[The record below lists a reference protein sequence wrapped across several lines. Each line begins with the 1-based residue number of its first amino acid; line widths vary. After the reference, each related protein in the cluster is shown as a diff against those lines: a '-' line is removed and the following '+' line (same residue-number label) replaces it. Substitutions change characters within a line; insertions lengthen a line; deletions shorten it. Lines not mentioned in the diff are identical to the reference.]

1 MNQKDLAEKL
11 GLSKGR
17 VSALIKEGM
26 PSNSLAAAIE
36 WRIKNQK
43 KPSRSLPILAGDVDF
58 IKNVEEEKRQP
69 INISAEEEDS
79 LARLLRSKN
88 AEKIA
93 FGLLVQA
100 TKEKN
105 ALAMKNCV
113 MGLAMA
119 QKRVHEAQ
127 IEHLNEKARLRQT
140 LSAVE
145 VQEKYTKYL
154 GGIRQLLDAM
164 PASICSRANPSDPEC
179 AKQAIEDGVNQIFL
193 AIQKAEGAFK

>member
-1 MNQKDLAEKL
+1 MNQKILGEKL

-17 VSALIKEGM
+17 ISALIKEGM

-43 KPSRSLPILAGDVDF
+43 KPSRKMPILAGDVDF
-58 IKNVEEEKRQP
+58 IKNVDDQKKQ
-69 INISAEEEDS
+69 NIDTASEEEDS
-79 LARLLRSKN
+79 LARLLRAKN

-93 FGLLVQA
+93 FGLLIQA

-140 LSAVE
+140 LSADE
-145 VQEKYTKYL
+145 VQETYTKYL
-154 GGIRQLLDAM
+154 GGIRALLDAM
-164 PASICSRANPSDPEC
+164 PSSICSRANPSDPEC
-179 AKQAIEDGVNQIFL
+179 AKQAIEDAVNQIYI
-193 AIQKAEGAFK
+193 AIQKAEGAFA

>member
-164 PASICSRANPSDPEC
+164 PSSICARANPSDPEC
-179 AKQAIEDGVNQIFL
+179 AKQAIEDGVNQIYI

>member
-58 IKNVEEEKRQP
+58 IKNAEEEKRQP

-164 PASICSRANPSDPEC
+164 PSSICARANPSDPEC
-179 AKQAIEDGVNQIFL
+179 AKQAIEDGVNQIYI
-193 AIQKAEGAFK
+193 AIQKAEGAFA

>member
-1 MNQKDLAEKL
+1 MNQKNLAEKL
-11 GLSKGR
+11 GLSRGR
-17 VSALIKEGM
+17 VSALIKDGM

-58 IKNVEEEKRQP
+58 VKNVEQEKRQP
-69 INISAEEEDS
+69 INTSGEEEDS

-113 MGLAMA
+113 VALAMA

-140 LSAVE
+140 LSTAE
-145 VQEKYTKYL
+145 VKEKYIKHIGSL
-154 GGIRQLLDAM
+154 RSLLDAM
-164 PASICSRANPSDPEC
+164 PSSLCARANPSDPEC
-179 AKQAIEDGVNQIFL
+179 AKQALEEGVNQLYI
-193 AIQKAEGAFK
+193 AIQKGEGAFG

>member
-164 PASICSRANPSDPEC
+164 PSSICARANPSDPEC
-179 AKQAIEDGVNQIFL
+179 AKQAIEDGVNQIYI
-193 AIQKAEGAFK
+193 AIQKAEGAFA